1 MIEDEEGIGSAL
13 EYQLVRQGYELEW
26 VTDGTEGLA
35 RFKAAGADLIL
46 LDLMLPGL
54 PGDEVCKEV
63 RRVSD
68 VPIIMLTAKDSEVD
82 KIVGLELG
90 ADDYLTK
97 PFSTP
102 ELIARIKAVMRRAVT
117 DGVGSGGVLEGGSI
131 RLDPERFEVTRDG
144 EPVRL
149 SRKEFELLQ
158 VLMERSGRV
167 LQRERLIEEVWG
179 TDYQGDTRTLDVH
192 MKRLRD
198 KLEADPRAPV
208 HLLTIRG
215 VGYRFLA

>member
-35 RFKAAGADLIL
+35 RFMAAGADLIL